1 MFIENQGNE
10 VPLSGGVLLVGGLL
24 AV

>member
-10 VPLSGGVLLVGGLL
+10 VPPLGEVLLVGGLL